1 MTPTTPTA
9 STDAAGRGAAFL
21 TGGSLL
27 FASAEEKALAK
38 ALDEGLEQIER
49 GLERELQFTEDIA
62 DAVARYL
69 FSAGGKRVRPL
80 LMLLTAQWGDGINDK
95 VIRAAQVIEL
105 THLATLYHDDV
116 MDEAAQRRGVAA
128 AQTVWGNSV
137 AILAGDLL
145 FARAGSLV
153 GSMGQQAITLQ
164 AATFERLCI
173 GQMRETVGPKPDQ
186 DPIAHYLTVLSDKTG
201 SLIAL
206 ASEFGIR
213 MSGGPENLVPPAR
226 RFGEKIGVA
235 FQLVD
240 DVIDLADRDSGTG
253 KPPGTDVRRGVT
265 TLPMLYL
272 QELADAGDTDALD
285 LLAQLAKGTLGEATE
300 DEFQASITAL
310 RNHVVT
316 ERTMDTA
323 RAMADEAIA
332 ELDGVPDGIVKDAL
346 IRFAHQVVKRSH

>member
-1 MTPTTPTA
+1 VTPTTPTA
-9 STDAAGRGAAFL
+9 DAAGRGAAFL

-27 FASAEEKALAK
+27 FASKEEKELAK
-38 ALDEGLEQIER
+38 ALDD
-49 GLERELQFTEDIA
+49 GLERIEQGLARELKFSEDIA

-69 FSAGGKRVRPL
+69 FAAGGKRVRPL
-80 LMLLTAQWGDGINDK
+80 LMLLTSQWGEGITEQ

-116 MDEAAQRRGVAA
+116 MDEAVQRRGVAA

-145 FARAGSLV
+145 FARAGSLG
-153 GSMGQQAITLQ
+153 GSLGQQAITLQ
-164 AATFERLCI
+164 AATFERLCV
-173 GQMRETVGPKPDQ
+173 GQMRETVGPKPGQ

-206 ASEFGIR
+206 SSEFGIR

-226 RFGEKIGVA
+226 KFGEKIGIA

-240 DVIDLADRDSGTG
+240 DVIDLAERDSGTG

-272 QELADAGDTDALD
+272 QELSDSGDTEATN
-285 LLAQLAKGTLGEATE
+285 LLARLARGTEGDATE
-300 DEFQASITAL
+300 EEFQQSIAQLREHPVTA
-310 RNHVVT
+310 
-316 ERTMDTA
+316 RTMDTA
-323 RAMADEAIA
+323 RSMADDAIA
-332 ELDGVPDGIVKDAL
+332 ELDSVSDGVVKDAL
-346 IRFAHQVVKRSH
+346 IRFAHQVVKRSY